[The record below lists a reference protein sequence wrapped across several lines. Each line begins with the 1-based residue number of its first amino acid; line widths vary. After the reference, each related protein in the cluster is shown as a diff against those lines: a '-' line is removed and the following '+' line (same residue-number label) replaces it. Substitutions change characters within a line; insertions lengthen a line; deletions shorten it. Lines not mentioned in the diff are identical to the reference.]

1 MIKQAED
8 NRYMDILVN
17 EFLDYLTV
25 ERGLSDNTRDAY
37 GRDLRKFI
45 EYLTRRKV
53 NSIDR
58 VSRSHITDYLM
69 SEKKKGI
76 SSSSLS
82 RNLVSIRMFFR
93 FLFVNNY
100 IEADIT
106 NVLDSPRLWKILPEV
121 MSVAEVE
128 RILKM
133 PDTRTKY
140 GLRDKALIEL
150 MYAAGLRV
158 SEAAGLKTD
167 NINMDIGFL
176 RCVGKG
182 GKERIVPLGRAAIT
196 ALKIYLKKARAGFM
210 KDLLDSH
217 LFLTRRGRPFTRQ
230 GIWKMI
236 KGYARASGIK
246 KSITPHTLRHSF
258 ATHLL
263 SNGADLRVVQ
273 ELLGHADIT
282 TTQIYTHVD
291 KNRLKSIHRKFH
303 PRP

>member
-1 MIKQAED
+1 M
-8 NRYMDILVN
+8 NILVN
-17 EFLDYLTV
+17 EFLDYGTV
-25 ERGLSDNTRDAY
+25 EKGLSDNTRDAY
-37 GRDLRKFI
+37 GRDLKKFI
-45 EYLTRRKV
+45 EYLDRKK
-53 NSIDR
+53 IGDMDR
-58 VSRSHITDYLM
+58 VTRTHITDYLI

-93 FLFVNNY
+93 FLFSNDY
-100 IEADIT
+100 TKADIT

-121 MSVAEVE
+121 MSVKEVE
-128 RILKM
+128 RVLVA
-133 PDTRTKY
+133 PNTRTRY

-158 SEAAGLKTD
+158 SEAGGLKVND
-167 NINMDIGFL
+167 INMDIGFL
-176 RCVGKG
+176 RCIGKG
-182 GKERIVPLGRAAIT
+182 SKERIVPLGRPAIT
-196 ALKIYLKKARAGFM
+196 ALKSYLKKARAEFM

-217 LFLTRRGRPFTRQ
+217 LFLTRQGKPFTRQ
-230 GIWKMI
+230 GIWKLI
-236 KGYARASGIK
+236 KGYARAAGIE

-291 KNRLKSIHRKFH
+291 KNRLKAIHRKFH